1 MQECRALIKLSR
13 LDVSDSTLVPLLV
26 KNTNKGDML
35 SVSYDFRNAGNRR
48 DGFIEIIL
56 KISFHLP
63 CDECDN
69 RRLCGVLHQQ
79 TAY

>member
-1 MQECRALIKLSR
+1 MQECRAAIKISR
-13 LDVSDSTLVPLLV
+13 PDASDSTLVRLLV
-26 KNTNKGDML
+26 KNTNKGDVL

-56 KISFHLP
+56 EISFHLP

-69 RRLCGVLHQQ
+69 PPLLVFF
-79 TAY
+79 TNKPAY